1 MTIGIDLDDVL
12 ASLMVSLVDFHNQRY
27 KTTLTRNDFRHFD
40 LWRTWGGNREEA
52 IRKVYEFYEAKE
64 FENVGTVPGA
74 IDALASLKAMEHRLY
89 VITARPNH
97 IIKKTEVWLERHFP
111 KTFDGV
117 HFTNAFIVSGP
128 SRKKVDVCKELGV
141 ELLIDDNLVYVNECA
156 TEGTPALLFDAPW
169 NQGVLP
175 AGVTRISSWDE
186 VVRYITEKS

>member
-1 MTIGIDLDDVL
+1 MYWPASWSAWLTFTTNATKPHSPEMTFG
-12 ASLMVSLVDFHNQRY
+12 
-27 KTTLTRNDFRHFD
+27 
-40 LWRTWGGNREEA
+40 
-52 IRKVYEFYEAKE
+52 
-64 FENVGTVPGA
+64 
-74 IDALASLKAMEHRLY
+74 
-89 VITARPNH
+89 
-97 IIKKTEVWLERHFP
+97 
-111 KTFDGV
+111 GV
-117 HFTNAFIVSGP
+117 HLRNAFSVSGP